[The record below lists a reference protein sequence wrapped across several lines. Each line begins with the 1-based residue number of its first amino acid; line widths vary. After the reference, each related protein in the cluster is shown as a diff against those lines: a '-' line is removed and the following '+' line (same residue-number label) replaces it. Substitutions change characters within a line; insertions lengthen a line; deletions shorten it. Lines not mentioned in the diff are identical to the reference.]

1 MAVISYVH
9 MPKREREREA
19 DSAIQPMPPL
29 LCDSNHDSVDTKV
42 IIACWKEA
50 LKKNLINDC

>member
-1 MAVISYVH
+1 MAVIH
-9 MPKREREREA
+9 THAEEA
-19 DSAIQPMPPL
+19 AAAPLPL